1 LRYNKKLLEWLDARQ
16 EEIIGALGEF
26 VRIESVSDNPEKVR
40 EALDFILNYARG
52 LGFKAESCLDGQV
65 GVIEAGEDGEVLG
78 ILAHV
83 DVVGPGDPE
92 KWKTEPFDPV
102 ISDGRIYG
110 RGTLDDKGAI
120 IACLYAM
127 KAVCELGRPLRK
139 RIRLILGT
147 QEESEWT
154 DMQAYTA
161 AYPLPDYGFTPD
173 GEFPLCNIEK
183 GCLDVMLSFP
193 LEEPEAGAAVRK
205 AGKYL
210 TRIDAGTAPNIVP
223 GLCTAE
229 ITEYTDGKPETRI
242 IKVQGKAVHSCQP
255 EKGENAIFKAAKQL
269 NEIGLEN
276 NRLLALLNLICEKLE
291 DVYGEGLGLRSEGE
305 YYNGEFVH
313 RNVFSPTILKVERG
327 TVLLNVDVRFPY
339 GEDENRI
346 VGTLKQ
352 LAESNRGSLIRV
364 SSLPAVY
371 VSKDRPFLKAF
382 AKAYDEVSGR
392 TNEFTLAYG
401 GSYAKAM
408 PNIVSWGP
416 VFPDEEDTCHEEN
429 EYISI
434 KSLMDNAK
442 IFASA
447 ISKIV
452 LNNKSYK

>member
-1 LRYNKKLLEWLDARQ
+1 MRYNKRLLEYLDGKQ
-16 EEIIGALGEF
+16 EEIISALCEF
-26 VRIESVSDNPEKVR
+26 VKIESISDNPEKVG

-52 LGFKAESCLDGQV
+52 LGFDAESCLDGQV
-65 GVIEAGEDGEVLG
+65 GVIEVGEGEEVLG

-83 DVVGPGDPE
+83 DVVGPGDLE
-92 KWKTEPFDPV
+92 KWDTEPFDPV
-102 ISDGRIYG
+102 IRDGRIYG

-139 RIRLILGT
+139 KVRLILGT
-147 QEESEWT
+147 QEETEWT
-154 DMQAYTA
+154 DMRAYTA

-183 GCLDVMLSFP
+183 GCLDITLSFP
-193 LEEPEAGAAVRK
+193 LDEPEAGADGGK

-210 TRIDAGTAPNIVP
+210 TRIEAGSTPNIVP

-229 ITEYTDGKPETRI
+229 ITECADGNPETRSI
-242 IKVQGKAVHSCQP
+242 RFQGKAVHSCQP
-255 EKGENAIFKAAKQL
+255 EKGENAIFKAAEQL
-269 NEIGLEN
+269 NAMGLEN
-276 NRLLALLNLICEKLE
+276 NRLLALLNLICEKLG
-291 DVYGEGLGLRSEGE
+291 DVYGGNLGLYSETE
-305 YYNGEFVH
+305 YYRGEFVH
-313 RNVFSPTILKVERG
+313 RNVFSPTILKVENG
-327 TVLLNVDVRFPY
+327 NVLLHVNVRFPY

-346 VGTLKQ
+346 IGTFRR
-352 LAESNRGSLIRV
+352 LAESNRGELIQV

-371 VSKDRPFLKAF
+371 VGKDRPFLKAF
-382 AKAYDEVSGR
+382 AEAYDEVSGR
-392 TNEFTLAYG
+392 INEFTLAYG

-429 EYISI
+429 EYIRI

-452 LNNKSYK
+452 LDNKSYK